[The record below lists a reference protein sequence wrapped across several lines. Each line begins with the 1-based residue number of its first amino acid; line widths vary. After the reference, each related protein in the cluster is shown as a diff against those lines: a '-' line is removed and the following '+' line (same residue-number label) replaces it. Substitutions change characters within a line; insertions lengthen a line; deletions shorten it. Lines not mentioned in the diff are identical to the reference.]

1 MGRFSH
7 RDGSP
12 CTKFSGHVVTV
23 QVTRPRRE
31 RLPDFKSYHR
41 ISLSSVQLPPLLSR
55 TRDREVGMQ
64 AEKLNVLMHGT
75 QMRIVFA
82 IIALSL
88 SLQRGCQLTG
98 LREERRRGEGS
109 AKRLAIKGINN
120 GSVFGFAPHSS
131 LSLSF
136 RVSGAQKAALS
147 LDNAP
152 LCGGS
157 VSVCLKQQTSSCQP
171 RFLNLSCIWSILAD
185 TLLRKAQ

>member
-120 GSVFGFAPHSS
+120 GSVFGFAPPGATQQPPS
-131 LSLSF
+131 LSLSGYQARKKLHF
-136 RVSGAQKAALS
+136 HYIMLFCAAAQSLS
-147 LDNAP
+147 
-152 LCGGS
+152 
-157 VSVCLKQQTSSCQP
+157 V
-171 RFLNLSCIWSILAD
+171 
-185 TLLRKAQ
+185 